1 MSNETQDAIDAYVK
15 AQLESEGIN
24 QTSTAPVV
32 RTKKPNPPAHL
43 PNESVNASANAEGP
57 SLGNKEEAGGD
68 QGNEQENPNISRFKK
83 IDELTNKENL
93 ENLSEQDK
101 TLAELIAAGAGAG
114 ALARY
119 KGVEFN
125 GNLLG
130 PSKTLF
136 NQDEKFNP
144 QTSEKINSIS
154 DAIQG
159 HQDTLEKINA
169 KIRETLQNPDVTYST
184 DRNSPGAK
192 WAAKVVNQ
200 DRPDTSVTEA
210 SSAYNRSKGQ
220 GPVSGRMT
228 KLWGAR
234 QAQEPGQPPI
244 NRLDQMS
251 AQREAR
257 AAQATAEQQAALDL
271 LAKQHE
277 SETTKMNLEKQ
288 NMQKEANLAQSRGY
302 RSGALKMMQG
312 TIGGATLLP
321 DVYGMYKKYSNKK
334 TPLDSYD
341 AEVDAAKI
349 AGDLAMT
356 FGGTRLGALGAALQL
371 PWAIQN
377 REALLRGMT
386 MGDINPTA
394 FPGSNEPV
402 YDENA
407 IRSR

>member
-1 MSNETQDAIDAYVK
+1 MDKEAQDTIDAYVK
-15 AQLESEGIN
+15 AQLESEGIS
-24 QTSTAPVV
+24 QPSAAPSVKV
-32 RTKKPNPPAHL
+32 KKPNPPAHI
-43 PNESVNASANAEGP
+43 PGETPTTNVEGEPTASEGEPSNEE
-57 SLGNKEEAGGD
+57 
-68 QGNEQENPNISRFKK
+68 ENPNIKRFRQ
-83 IDELTNKENL
+83 I
-93 ENLSEQDK
+93 
-101 TLAELIAAGAGAG
+101 AELERQKKLEEQQSQGNLLTGLIAGGAGAG

-119 KGVEFN
+119 KGVELN

-154 DAIQG
+154 DAIQN

-169 KIRETLQNPDVTYST
+169 KIRATLQNPNVTYST
-184 DRNSPGAK
+184 DQNSPGAR

-234 QAQEPGQPPI
+234 QVQEPGQPPV

-251 AQREAR
+251 AQREAK

-341 AEVDAAKI
+341 AGVDAAKI
-349 AGDLAMT
+349 TGDLAMT
-356 FGGTRLGALGAALQL
+356 FGGPRLGTLGAALQL

-407 IRSR
+407 IRPR